1 MNQHSLLA
9 CPSPVPTCVNFAI
22 PMDVFQEGFRQ
33 LASGVSIVTTRHDGE
48 DLGIAATSVSSL
60 SADPPSLLVC
70 INQNSGVHD
79 RLLETGRFCV
89 NVLAEEHEEISQCF
103 GNPAL
108 KNQRFANGD
117 WVDRDLP
124 VLKDALASFEC
135 SVVASHAFGTH
146 TIVVGQINRIETR
159 ARDRDPLLYFRGQY
173 K

>member
-1 MNQHSLLA
+1 MNRHASLA
-9 CPSPVPTCVNFAI
+9 NVSPVPTHVNFSI
-22 PMDVFQEGFRQ
+22 PMDEFQEGFRQ
-33 LASGVSIVTTRHDGE
+33 LASGVCVVTTRHNGE

-60 SADPPSLLVC
+60 SANPPSLLVC
-70 INQNSGVHD
+70 INRKSGVHD
-79 RLLETGRFCV
+79 RLLEARQFCV

-108 KNQRFANGD
+108 KDRRFASGD

-124 VLKDALASFEC
+124 VLADALASFEC

-146 TIVVGQINRIETR
+146 SIIVGQIDRIDTR
-159 ARDRDPLLYFRGQY
+159 AKDRDPLLYFRGQY